1 MKNRLL
7 HTLVLLLAL
16 SSCKGFLEPYPSA
29 IRSEEYVLANPTTLS
44 GLVGQCYEY
53 MSKNYDNN
61 EGAYLDC
68 ATDNAVKTS
77 LTDAIRR
84 FAIGLASTNNDLFQT
99 YWDRDY
105 KGIYNT
111 NLFLKDGH
119 GQKVTYMLDA
129 HRDSLLRNRLW
140 GEAYA
145 LRAWFQWDLLQK
157 FGGRGA
163 DGRLLGYPIVLE
175 PVKVW
180 QMSAEEIAALDFKRN
195 TYEEC
200 VAQIVADCD
209 SAYKYL
215 PLAHRDFLVTK
226 EEDKTVL
233 GSQNWGRMDGITTRA
248 VKALVYL
255 TWASPRFNPEGDMSR
270 YSQAALWAKEVM
282 DFKMNVDNVTGGF
295 DVRKAVNFFSP
306 NDAEIVFSS
315 RYNSGSE
322 AMERAFWPGGFQGDG
337 LVGASQELVDAF
349 GMADGYPIGQS
360 PTYPYDPANPYVNRE
375 PRFYSHIFYNDRTV
389 STGQSGR
396 TYTFQMHGNGG
407 KDAAGVDA
415 KNARTNYYVKKFV
428 YMGLNWSE
436 SSVNRMPHSKFF
448 IRWTHMALAFAEAA
462 NQLGGPDAPVDGL
475 TARQVVRMV
484 RSRTTYDGA
493 QGLSEDPY
501 VDEVALGG
509 TRAFD
514 GLIRNEW
521 RIETCFEG
529 WRFFQ
534 LRRWS
539 TSLGPL
545 NTMVHGVDITRKDNG
560 DFTYDFTREVET
572 RNFSSAFLPIPYKE
586 MRNIPTL
593 IQNEGWENWK

>member
-16 SSCKGFLEPYPSA
+16 SSCKDFLEPYPSA
-29 IRSEEYVLANPTTLS
+29 IRSEEYVLANPTTLN
-44 GLVGQCYEY
+44 GLVGECYEY

-84 FAIGLASTNNDLFQT
+84 FAIGLSSTNNDLFQT

-119 GQKVTYMLDA
+119 GQNVTYMLDA

-157 FGGRGA
+157 FGGRGT

-180 QMSAEEIAALDFKRN
+180 EMSAEEIAALAFKRN

-215 PLAHRDFLVTK
+215 PLAHRDFLVAK

-270 YSQAALWAKEVM
+270 YNQAALWAKEVM
-282 DFKMNVDNVTGGF
+282 DFKMNVDNVAGGF

-407 KDAAGVDA
+407 KDAAGKDA

-462 NQLGGPDAPVDGL
+462 NQLGGPDAPIDGL

-493 QGLSEDPY
+493 QGLTEDPY
-501 VDEVALGG
+501 VDEAALGG

-514 GLIRNEW
+514 ELIRNEW

-539 TSLGPL
+539 TTLGPL
-545 NTMVHGVDITRKDNG
+545 NTTVHGVDITRKDNG
-560 DFTYDFTREVET
+560 DFTYDFTYEVET
-572 RNFSSAFLPIPYKE
+572 RSFNSAFLPIPYKE

-593 IQNEGWENWK
+593 VQNEGWENWK

>member
-1 MKNRLL
+1 MNNRLL
-7 HTLVLLLAL
+7 HTLVLLLVL

-29 IRSEEYVLANPTTLS
+29 IRSEEYVLENPTTLS

-111 NLFLKDGH
+111 NLFLKDRRGW
-119 GQKVTYMLDA
+119 QVTYMLDE
-129 HRDSLLRNRLW
+129 HRDSLLRRRLW

-145 LRAWFQWDLLQK
+145 LRAWFEWDLLQK
-157 FGGRGA
+157 FGGRSA
-163 DGRLLGYPIVLE
+163 DGRLLGFPIVLE

-180 QMSAEEIAALDFKRN
+180 QMSSEEIAGLAFHRN

-215 PLAHRDFLVTK
+215 PLAHRDFLVEK
-226 EEDKTVL
+226 EEDRTVM

-248 VKALVYL
+248 VKALTYL
-255 TWASPRFNPEGDMSR
+255 TWASPRFNPDGDLSR
-270 YSQAALWAKEVM
+270 YRQAALWAKEVM

-306 NDAEIVFSS
+306 NDAEIVFAS

-322 AMERAFWPGGFQGDG
+322 TMERAFWPGGFQGDG

-349 GMADGYPIGQS
+349 GMADGYPVGQS

-375 PRFYSHIFYNDRTV
+375 PRFYSHIFYNDLTV

-396 TYTFQMHGNGG
+396 TYTFQMHANGG

-415 KNARTNYYVKKFV
+415 KNGRTNYYVKKFV

-448 IRWTHMALAFAEAA
+448 IRWTHLALAFAEAA
-462 NQLGGPDAPVDGL
+462 NQLGGPDTPIDGL
-475 TARQVVRMV
+475 TARQVIKMIRA
-484 RSRTTYDGA
+484 RTTYDGA
-493 QGLSEDPY
+493 SGLREDPY

-514 GLIRNEW
+514 RLIRNEW

-545 NTMVHGVDITRKDNG
+545 NMTVHGVGVTRKDNG
-560 DFTYDFTREVET
+560 DFTYDFTREVEERSFT
-572 RNFSSAFLPIPYKE
+572 SAFLPIPYKE

>member
-157 FGGRGA
+157 FGGRGT

>member
-255 TWASPRFNPEGDMSR
+255 TWA
-270 YSQAALWAKEVM
+270 
-282 DFKMNVDNVTGGF
+282 
-295 DVRKAVNFFSP
+295 
-306 NDAEIVFSS
+306 
-315 RYNSGSE
+315 
-322 AMERAFWPGGFQGDG
+322 
-337 LVGASQELVDAF
+337 
-349 GMADGYPIGQS
+349 
-360 PTYPYDPANPYVNRE
+360 
-375 PRFYSHIFYNDRTV
+375 
-389 STGQSGR
+389 
-396 TYTFQMHGNGG
+396 
-407 KDAAGVDA
+407 
-415 KNARTNYYVKKFV
+415 
-428 YMGLNWSE
+428 
-436 SSVNRMPHSKFF
+436 
-448 IRWTHMALAFAEAA
+448 
-462 NQLGGPDAPVDGL
+462 
-475 TARQVVRMV
+475 
-484 RSRTTYDGA
+484 
-493 QGLSEDPY
+493 
-501 VDEVALGG
+501 
-509 TRAFD
+509 
-514 GLIRNEW
+514 
-521 RIETCFEG
+521 
-529 WRFFQ
+529 
-534 LRRWS
+534 
-539 TSLGPL
+539 
-545 NTMVHGVDITRKDNG
+545 
-560 DFTYDFTREVET
+560 
-572 RNFSSAFLPIPYKE
+572 
-586 MRNIPTL
+586 
-593 IQNEGWENWK
+593 